1 MSGKLLSRSPGAA
14 ITNIKTCYYC
24 SMFVG
29 LLAAVLRS
37 VAFATSFDSGIGYFN
52 GTLFPTAVN
61 YLMIVGCLFAVLCGF
76 ITSKEAKLPVKL
88 GNESNA
94 VFFTSCFA
102 GFVLV
107 ADFVYKL
114 VVIAVEDKL
123 DYYKFIF
130 APGYNIEN
138 AYLLRATAVVEILG
152 VISSLAAA
160 VYFFLRASKKAG
172 SKLTVWLGF
181 FPIIRALVGIAEIYF
196 EMDIQMNHPSKLMLQ
211 FALMSIMLCFLF
223 EQRFS
228 VSDTHA
234 RPRLYFASACVA
246 VILGFAGGVSE
257 MYGYFSGQLKR
268 GDFCVEA
275 FLCLTM
281 SYYILAR
288 LNSFVSSAARPE
300 PDAPAEAEPAL
311 ENEDE
316 NESAAEES
324 VSE

>member
-1 MSGKLLSRSPGAA
+1 MFGKLLGRSPGAA

-29 LLAAVLRS
+29 ILAAVLRS
-37 VAFATSFDSGIGYFN
+37 VAFATSFDSDIGYFN
-52 GTLFPTAVN
+52 GTFFPTAVN
-61 YLMIVGCLFAVLCGF
+61 YLMIVGCLFPILCAF
-76 ITSKEAKLPVKL
+76 MTSKEAKLPIKL

-114 VVIAVEDKL
+114 AMTVVEDKFA
-123 DYYKFIF
+123 YYKFIF

-138 AYLLRATAVVEILG
+138 AYLTRAAAIIEIIG
-152 VISSLAAA
+152 VFSSLAAA
-160 VYFFLRASKKAG
+160 IYFFLRASKKAQ

-181 FPIIRALVGIAEIYF
+181 FPIIRALVGVAAVYF

-288 LNSFVSSAARPE
+288 LNSFVASAARPVQDA
-300 PDAPAEAEPAL
+300 PDAAEPAVGN
-311 ENEDE
+311 ENEPTSE
-316 NESAAEES
+316 ESA
-324 VSE
+324 SE